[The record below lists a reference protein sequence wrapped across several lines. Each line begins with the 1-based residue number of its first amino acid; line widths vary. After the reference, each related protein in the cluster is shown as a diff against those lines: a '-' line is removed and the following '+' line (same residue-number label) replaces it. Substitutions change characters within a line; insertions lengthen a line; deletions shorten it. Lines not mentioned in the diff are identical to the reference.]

1 MIEKVPLLIDTDP
14 GCDDALALML
24 AIRSNRF
31 DIKAITTVAGNTT
44 IEKTTRNAQYLL
56 KLLQKEEIPV
66 YSGASKPLSRE
77 LILAEVHG
85 DEGLGEIIPEIPYS
99 LTQNAPE
106 RIVSLVE
113 SFPEIILIALGPLTN
128 IAAAIRLNSEIMK
141 KVKKLV
147 IMGGAINV
155 EGNKNRVAEFNMFID
170 PEAAEIVLNFSIKKV
185 FVPLDVCNTAPLFP
199 EDLERINNPPLKE
212 TLKKILWPYMDKLF
226 ERENGIKAALMYD
239 PLTMYYLINPDAFT
253 LKSYDLRIETQGNL
267 TRGMTVPERRI
278 KMLKENNVEVAM
290 AVSAEAFK
298 EDFIAI
304 LSEKTLSETI

>member
-212 TLKKILWPYMDKLF
+212 TLKKILWPYMNNLF

-239 PLTMYYLINPDAFT
+239 PLTMYYLINPKAFT
-253 LKSYDLRIETQGNL
+253 LKSYDLRMETKGEL
-267 TRGMTVPERRI
+267 TRGMTVIERRI
-278 KMLKENNVEVAM
+278 KVPKENNVDVAM
-290 AVSAEAFK
+290 AVSPEAFK
-298 EDFIAI
+298 KDFVAI
-304 LSEKTLSETI
+304 LSE